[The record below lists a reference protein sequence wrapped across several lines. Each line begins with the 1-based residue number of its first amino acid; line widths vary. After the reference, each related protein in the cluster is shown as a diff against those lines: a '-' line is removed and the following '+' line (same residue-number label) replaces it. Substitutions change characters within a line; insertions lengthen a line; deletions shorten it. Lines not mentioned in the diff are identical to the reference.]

1 MVTKMINR
9 DNYLD
14 WLKSWKDKQI
24 IKVISGVRRSGKS
37 TLFEIYQN
45 YLLQSGISH
54 KQIISINFEDID
66 FEELTD
72 YKKLH
77 SFIKSKL
84 NKNKMNYI
92 FLDEIQNVMHYEKA
106 VDSLFLNKNCD
117 IYITGSN
124 AYFMSG
130 ELATLLSGRYIEL
143 KILPLSFKE
152 FYSALP
158 KNHKN
163 KTDIEKFNLYL
174 QSSSFPFAMNLI
186 DKKREISEYLRDIY
200 NTIILKDVVN
210 RLKISDITT
219 LENIT
224 KFLLSNIGS
233 RVSTKKVSDTL
244 ISQNKP
250 SNQKTIDKYVK
261 GLVDSL
267 LFYEVSRF
275 NIKGRQFL
283 TTQNKYYAVD
293 TSLRNL
299 FVKTYSTDTGHI
311 LENIVYLELI
321 RRGYQVYIGQFNEME
336 IDFVA
341 IDSQQQISYYQV
353 SASTL
358 DENTLQRELL
368 PFKQIKDNYPKYL
381 LTLDEIF
388 GTANYNGILKKNI
401 INWLLE

>member
-1 MVTKMINR
+1 MINR

-77 SFIKSKL
+77 SFIKAKL

-124 AYFMSG
+124 AYFMSS
-130 ELATLLSGRYIEL
+130 ELATLLSGRHIEL

-174 QSSSFPFAMNLI
+174 QSSSFPFAINLI

>member
-1 MVTKMINR
+1 MINR

-106 VDSLFLNKNCD
+106 VDCLFLNKNCD

-158 KNHKN
+158 KKYEKKN
-163 KTDIEKFNLYL
+163 DIEKFNLYL

-200 NTIILKDVVN
+200 NTIILKDVIN

>member
-1 MVTKMINR
+1 MINR

>member
-1 MVTKMINR
+1 MINR

-66 FEELTD
+66 FDELTD

-77 SFIKSKL
+77 SFIKAKL

-250 SNQKTIDKYVK
+250 SNQKTIDKSVK

>member
-1 MVTKMINR
+1 MINR

-92 FLDEIQNVMHYEKA
+92 FLDEIQNVMHYEKT

>member
-1 MVTKMINR
+1 MINR

-77 SFIKSKL
+77 SFIKAKL

-321 RRGYQVYIGQFNEME
+321 RRGYQVYIGQFN
-336 IDFVA
+336 
-341 IDSQQQISYYQV
+341 
-353 SASTL
+353 L
-358 DENTLQRELL
+358 
-368 PFKQIKDNYPKYL
+368 
-381 LTLDEIF
+381 
-388 GTANYNGILKKNI
+388 
-401 INWLLE
+401 